1 MLWQRYFQNI
11 RGMKGVSMN
20 NKRVGTIVGVIGV
33 IIGIW
38 SLFNN
43 TYTTNIDGD
52 AATTLFF
59 AIRPDNQS
67 LIMIISLMT
76 IVLGIVILLKGY
88 VNKIRD
94 K

>member
-1 MLWQRYFQNI
+1 MNKL
-11 RGMKGVSMN
+11 SMN
-20 NKRVGTIVGVIGV
+20 NKRIGTIVGVIGV

-38 SLFNN
+38 SLFNS
-43 TYTTNIDGD
+43 TYTTNINSD
-52 AATTLFF
+52 AATTVFLS
-59 AIRPDNQS
+59 IRPDNQS
-67 LIMIISLMT
+67 IIMIISLMT

>member
-1 MLWQRYFQNI
+1 
-11 RGMKGVSMN
+11 MN
-20 NKRVGTIVGVIGV
+20 NKRIGTIVGVIGV

-38 SLFNN
+38 SLFNS
-43 TYTTNIDGD
+43 TYTTNIGGD
-52 AATTLFF
+52 AVTTIFF
-59 AIRPDNQS
+59 VIRPNNQS

-88 VNKIRD
+88 VSKIRD

>member
-1 MLWQRYFQNI
+1 MPKILWKY
-11 RGMKGVSMN
+11 KGDEWSSMN
-20 NKRVGTIVGVIGV
+20 NKRIGTIVGVIGV

-38 SLFNN
+38 SLFNS
-43 TYTTNIDGD
+43 TYTTNIGGD
-52 AATTLFF
+52 AVTTIFF
-59 AIRPDNQS
+59 VIRPNNQS

-88 VNKIRD
+88 VSKIRD